1 MKLPKIR
8 YPKIS
13 EEKILEEKK
22 NIPSIKKF
30 LLPSLKP
37 IALEYLYEDKF
48 EIIKK
53 IEKPFY
59 FFDKE
64 EPIHFNKINMEYQ
77 INKKEIQKPN
87 KEYENYKKKNFIQ
100 KFNGN
105 MLNDNLNGILR
116 ENIKHLEKI
125 KLKNMKKNKLQK
137 ELIKNNLFKTNF
149 KKF

>member
-64 EPIHFNKINMEYQ
+64 EPIHFNKINMIFETK
-77 INKKEIQKPN
+77 KKEIKKPN
-87 KEYENYKKKNFIQ
+87 KEYENYKKKT
-100 KFNGN
+100 GN
-105 MLNDNLNGILR
+105 MLYDNLNGILG
-116 ENIKHLEKI
+116 ENIKNLDKI
-125 KLKNMKKNKLQK
+125 KLKNMKNNKLQK

>member
-87 KEYENYKKKNFIQ
+87 KEYENYKKKT
-100 KFNGN
+100 GN
-105 MLNDNLNGILR
+105 MLYDNLNGILG
-116 ENIKHLEKI
+116 ENIKYLDKI
-125 KLKNMKKNKLQK
+125 KLKNMKNNKLQK